1 MRFTLQRPD
10 FGKMLAGTEKA
21 IERAVTAG
29 MRQASEGLKA
39 SLRQNVVSAGLGD
52 RLARTWRGTTY
63 PEAGESLEAAAFV
76 WSRAPK
82 LVDAFDRGVVIRSA
96 RGFWL
101 AIPTPAAGAVG
112 RTSAGRPARITPGG
126 WERRTGLRLRF
137 VYRRGRPSLLVA
149 ENVRLT
155 SKGVAAPNRKRTD
168 QASAVIFLL
177 VPQVS
182 LRKRLDIGRTGET
195 WAARVPSLI
204 ARNWTLS

>member
-10 FGKMLAGTEKA
+10 LGKTLAGTEKA

-29 MRQASEGLKA
+29 MRQASGGLKA
-39 SLRQNVVSAGLGD
+39 NLRDDVVSAGLGG
-52 RLARTWRGTTY
+52 RLAQTWRGTTY
-63 PEAGESLEAAAFV
+63 PQAGDSMEAAAFV

-82 LVDAFDRGVVIRSA
+82 LVDAFDRGVTIRSS
-96 RGFWL
+96 RGFFL
-101 AIPTPAAGAVG
+101 AIPTAAAGAVG
-112 RTSAGRPARITPGG
+112 RTSAGKAARITPGG
-126 WERRTGLRLRF
+126 WERRTGMRLRF

-155 SKGVAAPNRKRTD
+155 SKGVAAPNQRRTG
-168 QASAVIFLL
+168 QASAVIFVL

-182 LRKRLDIGRTGET
+182 LRKRLDMGRVGTV